1 MAAWGSYQLA
11 QVQRARGRLD
21 AAASTSEQA
30 RQAAAGPGGAPLPA
44 SGPAYAGLA
53 EVAYQRECGLR
64 ADDEPVYSR
73 EAGHLLLARVLLAQD
88 RPEAARTLLDQLSAA
103 AAAQDRQ
110 GSIIEIGALRALALA
125 ASGAETAA
133 VTCLAEALALAG
145 PQRYLRVFV
154 DEGPPMA
161 ALLSRLIAAQRADRA
176 AADVPL
182 GYLARLQRALDAE
195 AALADPG
202 QDRPPRM
209 HGMVDPLTSRELEV
223 LRMLAAGQ
231 PNRAIARELVVSL
244 DTVKKHVGHL
254 LGKLGAANR
263 TQAVARARELGL
275 IP

>member
-1 MAAWGSYQLA
+1 M
-11 QVQRARGRLD
+11 
-21 AAASTSEQA
+21 
-30 RQAAAGPGGAPLPA
+30 
-44 SGPAYAGLA
+44 
-53 EVAYQRECGLR
+53 
-64 ADDEPVYSR
+64 
-73 EAGHLLLARVLLAQD
+73 LLAQD

-125 ASGAETAA
+125 ASGEETAA
-133 VTCLAEALALAG
+133 VTALAEALALAG

-154 DEGPPMA
+154 DEGRPMA

-182 GYLARLQRALDAE
+182 GYLGRLQRALDAE

-202 QDRPPRM
+202 QDRPPRIP
-209 HGMVDPLTSRELEV
+209 GMVDPLTSRELEV

-263 TQAVARARELGL
+263 TEAVARARELGL